1 MYSENIIKSNISPIS
16 LFINTAFILV
26 TYLMMKKLAL
36 KSLRYTLTP
45 LLLLHVTMD
54 TDNNYSLD
62 SFYFD

>member
-1 MYSENIIKSNISPIS
+1 MYSENIIKYNISPIS

-45 LLLLHVTMD
+45 CYHG
-54 TDNNYSLD
+54 Y
-62 SFYFD
+62 